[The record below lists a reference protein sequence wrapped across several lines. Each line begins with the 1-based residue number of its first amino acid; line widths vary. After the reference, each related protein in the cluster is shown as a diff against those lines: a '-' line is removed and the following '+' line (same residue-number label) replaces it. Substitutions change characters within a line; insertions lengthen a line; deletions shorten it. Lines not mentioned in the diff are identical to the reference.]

1 MRTRVGECSMF
12 FRAAGR
18 GDRQDLG
25 ALCPS
30 VSMVPGAG
38 DHNTGDTLRRDP
50 AWETACT
57 PVAPAPA
64 ASWDIPFP
72 RFVEAAMTPRLDN
85 FPHPQPRLRRLRL
98 QVTNPGAAGID
109 VGAETHWVAVPAERD
124 PEPVRR
130 FGTCTADLEALA
142 TWLQACGV
150 TTVAME
156 STGVY
161 WIPLYEL
168 LEARGLQVLLVD
180 ARQVAR
186 APGRPKTD
194 VKDCQWIQRLH
205 SYGLLSAAFRPAE
218 QVVVLRAYLRQR
230 DMLVTYAGQHIQH
243 MQKALEQ
250 LNVKLTEV
258 VSDITGVT
266 GMGIIQAILRGERD
280 PSQLAK
286 LRDPRCKESEAT
298 IARALQGTWREEH
311 LFALRQ
317 ALALYEFYHR
327 QIDDCD
333 RAIEAHLRTFADQS
347 GGKVLPYR
355 PRRRKRAANEPRFD
369 ARARLYCACGVDLTA
384 IEGIDETTA
393 LVLLSEIGTAMSRWP
408 SLKHFCSWLGLCP
421 QHKISGGRIL
431 SRRVRR
437 GSSRAKRALRLAARS
452 LHHSKS
458 ALGAFFRRIKARHGT
473 PMAITAAAHKLARL
487 VYTMLKHGTDYVALE
502 MAAYEAKYR
511 ERKLQ
516 GLTRQ
521 AQELGFALV
530 PVASGG

>member
-1 MRTRVGECSMF
+1 
-12 FRAAGR
+12 
-18 GDRQDLG
+18 
-25 ALCPS
+25 
-30 VSMVPGAG
+30 
-38 DHNTGDTLRRDP
+38 
-50 AWETACT
+50 
-57 PVAPAPA
+57 
-64 ASWDIPFP
+64 
-72 RFVEAAMTPRLDN
+72 MTPRKDH
-85 FPHPQPRLRRLRL
+85 FPHPSPRPRRRATL
-98 QVTNPGAAGID
+98 QVTNPDAAGID
-109 VGAETHWVAVPAERD
+109 VGADAHWACVPADRAAES
-124 PEPVRR
+124 VRR
-130 FGTCTADLEALA
+130 FGTYTADLEALA
-142 TWLQACGV
+142 AWLQACGV

-168 LEARGLQVLLVD
+168 LEARGFQVLLVD

-194 VKDCQWIQRLH
+194 EKDCQWIQRLH
-205 SYGLLSAAFRPAE
+205 SYGLLSAAFRPQG

-230 DMLVTYAGQHIQH
+230 DMLVSYAGQHIQH

-250 LNVKLTEV
+250 MNVKLTEV

-266 GMGIIQAILRGERD
+266 GMGIIQAVLGGQRD
-280 PSQLAK
+280 PNQLAK

-298 IARALQGTWREEH
+298 IARALQGNWRPEH

-317 ALALYEFYHR
+317 AVALYEFYHR

-333 RAIEAHLRTFADQS
+333 RAIEAHLQTFADES
-347 GGKVLPYR
+347 GGKRLPYR
-355 PRRRKRAANEPRFD
+355 PRRRKREANEPRFN

-384 IEGIDETTA
+384 IEGLDETTV
-393 LVLLSEIGTAMSRWP
+393 LVLLSEIGTDMSRWP

-421 QHKISGGRIL
+421 QHKISGGKIL

-487 VYTMLKHGTDYVALE
+487 VYALLKHGTHYVAQEL
-502 MAAYEAKYR
+502 AAYEAKYR

-516 GLTRQ
+516 GITRQ
-521 AQELGFALV
+521 ARELGFELV
-530 PVASGG
+530 PVAAAQR

>member
-1 MRTRVGECSMF
+1 
-12 FRAAGR
+12 
-18 GDRQDLG
+18 
-25 ALCPS
+25 
-30 VSMVPGAG
+30 
-38 DHNTGDTLRRDP
+38 
-50 AWETACT
+50 
-57 PVAPAPA
+57 
-64 ASWDIPFP
+64 
-72 RFVEAAMTPRLDN
+72 
-85 FPHPQPRLRRLRL
+85 
-98 QVTNPGAAGID
+98 VTNPDAAGID
-109 VGAETHWVAVPAERD
+109 VGADEHWVAVPADRD
-124 PEPVRR
+124 AEPVRR
-130 FGTCTADLEALA
+130 FGACTADLEAIA
-142 TWLQACGV
+142 AWLRACGV

-168 LEARGLQVLLVD
+168 LEARGLAVQLVD

-194 VKDCQWIQRLH
+194 PNDCQWIQRLH
-205 SYGLLSAAFRPAE
+205 SYGLLSAAFRPQE

-250 LNVKLTEV
+250 MNVKLTEV

-266 GMGIIQAILRGERD
+266 GMGIIKAILRGERD
-280 PSQLAK
+280 PVALAK

-298 IARALQGTWREEH
+298 IARALLGTWREEH

-317 ALALYEFYHR
+317 ALALYEFYHH
-327 QIDDCD
+327 QIGACD
-333 RAIEAHLRTFADQS
+333 QAIEAHLRRFADRS
-347 GGKVLPYR
+347 GGQSVPYR
-355 PRRRKRAANEPRFD
+355 PRRRKREANEPRFD
-369 ARARLYCACGVDLTA
+369 ARARLYSVCGVDLTA

-393 LVLLSEIGTAMSRWP
+393 LVLLSEIGTDMSRWP

-437 GSSRAKRALRLAARS
+437 GSSRAKRTLRLAARS

-458 ALGAFFRRIKARHGT
+458 ALGSFFRRIKSRQGT
-473 PMAITAAAHKLARL
+473 AAAITAAAHKLARL
-487 VYTMLKHGTDYVALE
+487 VYTLLKHGTDYVAQE
-502 MAAYEAKYR
+502 MAEYEARHR

-516 GLTRQ
+516 GITRQ
-521 AQELGFALV
+521 AQALGYVLV
-530 PVASGG
+530 PLTASS

>member
-1 MRTRVGECSMF
+1 
-12 FRAAGR
+12 
-18 GDRQDLG
+18 
-25 ALCPS
+25 
-30 VSMVPGAG
+30 
-38 DHNTGDTLRRDP
+38 
-50 AWETACT
+50 
-57 PVAPAPA
+57 
-64 ASWDIPFP
+64 
-72 RFVEAAMTPRLDN
+72 MTPRQDD
-85 FPHPQPRLRRLRL
+85 FPHPTPRRRRGALP
-98 QVTNPGAAGID
+98 VTNPDAAGVD
-109 VGAETHWVAVPAERD
+109 VGADAHWTCVPADRD

-142 TWLQACGV
+142 DWLQRCGV

-161 WIPLYEL
+161 WVPLYEL
-168 LEARGLQVLLVD
+168 LESRGFTVLLVD

-186 APGRPKTD
+186 APGRPKSD
-194 VKDCQWIQRLH
+194 EKDCQWIQRLH
-205 SYGLLSAAFRPAE
+205 SYGLLSAAFRPPE

-266 GMGIIQAILRGERD
+266 GMGIIKALLRGERD
-280 PSQLAK
+280 PDQLAK
-286 LRDPRCKESEAT
+286 LRDPRCKESQAT

-317 ALALYEFYHR
+317 ALALYEFYHQ
-327 QIDDCD
+327 QISACD
-333 RAIEAHLRTFADQS
+333 GAIEAQLQTFADRSAGQP
-347 GGKVLPYR
+347 LPYR
-355 PRRRKRAANEPRFD
+355 PRRRKREANEPRFD
-369 ARARLYCACGVDLTA
+369 ARARLYCVCGVDLTA

-393 LVLLSEIGTAMSRWP
+393 LVLLSETGTDMSRWP

-421 QHKISGGRIL
+421 QHKISGGKIL

-458 ALGAFFRRIKARHGT
+458 ALGAFFRRIKSRHGT
-473 PMAITAAAHKLARL
+473 PAAITAAAHKLARL
-487 VYTMLKHGTDYVALE
+487 VYSLLQHGTDYVAQE
-502 MAAYEAKYR
+502 MGEYEAKYR

-516 GLTRQ
+516 GITRQ
-521 AQELGFALV
+521 AQALGFVLV
-530 PVASGG
+530 PVAVGG

>member
-1 MRTRVGECSMF
+1 
-12 FRAAGR
+12 
-18 GDRQDLG
+18 
-25 ALCPS
+25 
-30 VSMVPGAG
+30 
-38 DHNTGDTLRRDP
+38 
-50 AWETACT
+50 
-57 PVAPAPA
+57 
-64 ASWDIPFP
+64 
-72 RFVEAAMTPRLDN
+72 MTPRQDHL
-85 FPHPQPRLRRLRL
+85 PHPQRRSRCVRLH
-98 QVTNPGAAGID
+98 VTNPDAAGID
-109 VGAETHWVAVPAERD
+109 VGADAHWVAVPVERD

-142 TWLQACGV
+142 DWLQACGV
-150 TTVAME
+150 TTVALE

-168 LEARGLQVLLVD
+168 LQARGFQVLLVD

-266 GMGIIQAILRGERD
+266 GMAIIKAILGGARD
-280 PSQLAK
+280 PVGLAK

-317 ALALYEFYHR
+317 AVTLYEFYHQ
-327 QIDDCD
+327 QIGVCD
-333 RAIEAHLRTFADQS
+333 QAIEAHLRTFADQS
-347 GGKVLPYR
+347 GGQPLPYW
-355 PRRRKRAANEPRFD
+355 PRRRKREANEPRFD
-369 ARARLYCACGVDLTA
+369 ARARLYAACGVDLTA

-393 LVLLSEIGTAMSRWP
+393 LVLLSEIGTDMSRWP
-408 SLKHFCSWLGLCP
+408 SLKHFASWLGLCP
-421 QHKISGGRIL
+421 QHKISGGKIL

-458 ALGAFFRRIKARHGT
+458 ALGAFFRRLKSRQGT
-473 PMAITAAAHKLARL
+473 PSAITAAAHKLARL
-487 VYTMLKHGTDYVALE
+487 VYTLLKHGTDYVAQE
-502 MAAYEAKYR
+502 MAAYEVRYR
-511 ERKLQ
+511 ERKVQ
-516 GLTRQ
+516 SISRQ
-521 AQELGFALV
+521 AQALGFVLV
-530 PVASGG
+530 PAVAGE